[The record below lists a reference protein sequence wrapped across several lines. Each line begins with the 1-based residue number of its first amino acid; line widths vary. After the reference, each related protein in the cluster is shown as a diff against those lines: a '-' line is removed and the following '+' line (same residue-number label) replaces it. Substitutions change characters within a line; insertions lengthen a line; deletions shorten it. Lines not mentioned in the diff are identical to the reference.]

1 MVHAA
6 AHSTGGDGGGARPG
20 DWIGLANASCGGGKC
35 KVYDERISSAINV
48 GGEGKKEGKGAAPG
62 AASGSTCERHL
73 GRAVREQDGGGEWAE
88 HCAADQD
95 SARRR
100 SRKGVERWGSRSGW
114 GESDSE
120 R

>member
-48 GGEGKKEGKGAAPG
+48 GGEENGKNYNLTLP
-62 AASGSTCERHL
+62 
-73 GRAVREQDGGGEWAE
+73 
-88 HCAADQD
+88 D
-95 SARRR
+95 S
-100 SRKGVERWGSRSGW
+100 SRSYFAPVFEGSVF
-114 GESDSE
+114 G
-120 R
+120 